1 MTSEKSD
8 KIGNPTIRLIAI
20 FYIAI
25 GIAEVG
31 YFTIESSSAPPHI
44 LVLGLLSLITAYI
57 VFTMKKWTLPLVVAL
72 FFMGL
77 TFGATTLANSIT
89 LQTFEG
95 AMLFNVALIAYMII
109 LLIVS
114 VYIIIR
120 RESFN

>member
-31 YFTIESSSAPPHI
+31 YFAIESSSAPPHI